1 MSSFFSEIS
10 PEEALNAKYESVL
23 NQVTGQKNFLAQ
35 QKGQYEDELYNYGV
49 SKAQNAIQ
57 EKVDAYQFGSKGLVD
72 IGLGIGY
79 NKLYKGSALEAS
91 VNQKVLSL
99 KSDLK
104 DFYNRQTQPI
114 TDFLE
119 TPSRPSAEEGADS
132 IPLED
137 LAPGVVDR
145 PPGAPPTEVMTGER
159 EVTFENPLYDESSVE
174 ETINKGGVDIDDLES
189 VQKQQASD
197 EDYNASIKEGV
208 EDGTFSPDVPSGA
221 ESGIDDV
228 ADSGE
233 SFAEGEVSKLGEEE
247 AADATLDGF
256 GVGEV
261 LAAGSLLE
269 TGVDFLVH
277 AFSPTPKPPPP
288 PPSMVAVPRNP
299 TFISAQV
306 QSGL

>member
-1 MSSFFSEIS
+1 MASLFSEIA

-23 NQVTGQKNFLAQ
+23 NGISGQKNILAQ
-35 QKGQYEDELYNYGV
+35 QKGVYQDQLYNYGV
-49 SKAQNAIQ
+49 SKAQDALQ
-57 EKVDAYQFGSKGLVD
+57 EKIDAYQFGSKGLVD
-72 IGLGIGY
+72 VGLGLAY

-114 TDFLE
+114 NDFLS
-119 TPSRPSAEEGADS
+119 TPSRPSAEEGEDS
-132 IPLED
+132 IPLEE
-137 LAPGVVDR
+137 LSPGVIDR

-159 EVTFENPLYDESSVE
+159 EVTFQNPLYDEGSVE
-174 ETINKGGVDIDDLES
+174 ETINKGGVNIDDLES
-189 VQKQQASD
+189 VQKQQASA
-197 EDYNASIKEGV
+197 EDYNATIEEGV
-208 EDGTFSPDVPSGA
+208 ADGSFSPDVPSGA

-233 SFAEGEVSKLGEEE
+233 SFAEGEVAKLGEEE